1 MDNIINNCIK
11 YVEELF
17 KNEYSGHDFFHTLR
31 VYKLAKTIALK
42 ENANSFIVE
51 LASLLHDVD
60 DVKISP
66 NTHQNK
72 DNARKFLI
80 DNDVDYKTIELI
92 VEIIDQV
99 SFKGTDT
106 VTPKTIEGKCV
117 QDADRLDAIGAIG
130 IARTFQFG
138 GSHNR
143 VMYDPNILHKL
154 EMTETEYRNHVSTT
168 VNHFY
173 EKLFKLKDMMNTK
186 TAMNIAI
193 ERHNFM
199 EEYID
204 RFIDEFN
211 GLK

>member
-1 MDNIINNCIK
+1 
-11 YVEELF
+11 
-17 KNEYSGHDFFHTLR
+17 
-31 VYKLAKTIALK
+31 
-42 ENANSFIVE
+42 
-51 LASLLHDVD
+51 
-60 DVKISP
+60 
-66 NTHQNK
+66 
-72 DNARKFLI
+72 
-80 DNDVDYKTIELI
+80 
-92 VEIIDQV
+92 
-99 SFKGTDT
+99 
-106 VTPKTIEGKCV
+106 
-117 QDADRLDAIGAIG
+117 
-130 IARTFQFG
+130 
-138 GSHNR
+138 
-143 VMYDPNILHKL
+143 MYDPNILPKL

>member
-1 MDNIINNCIK
+1 MNIIENAIK
-11 YVEELF
+11 YVEDLF

-66 NTHQNK
+66 NTYQNK
-72 DNARKFLI
+72 ENARKFLI
-80 DNDVDYKTIELI
+80 DNDVDNKTVELI

-106 VTPKTIEGKCV
+106 VIPKTIEGKCV

-143 VMYDPNILHKL
+143 VMYDPNILPKL